1 MEAKRGHALI
11 NCTVER
17 SRNRLRS
24 RQMISLEQRALQ
36 PENLGPYA
44 RQNFLGPNLLD
55 EEAAVKFAMA
65 CHILH
70 PRIYQVK
77 Q

>member
-1 MEAKRGHALI
+1 
-11 NCTVER
+11 
-17 SRNRLRS
+17 
-24 RQMISLEQRALQ
+24 MISSEQRALQ

-65 CHILH
+65 CHLLH
-70 PRIYQVK
+70 PPDLPG
-77 Q
+77 